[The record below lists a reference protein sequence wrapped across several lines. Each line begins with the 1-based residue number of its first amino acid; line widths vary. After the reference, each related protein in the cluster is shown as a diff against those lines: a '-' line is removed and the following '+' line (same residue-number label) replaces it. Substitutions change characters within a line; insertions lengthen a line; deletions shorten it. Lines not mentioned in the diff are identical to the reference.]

1 MNRLKVGDLVQ
12 VIAGKDKGKR
22 GKVTRIYDSI
32 NDRDNRVL
40 VEGLNMVVRHTRPN
54 QRNTEGGRIDK
65 EAPIHVSNVMPVD
78 ADSDKPTRMK
88 VAIDDE
94 GNKTR
99 VATSGAALKQG

>member
-22 GKVTRIYDSI
+22 GKVTRIYDKDS
-32 NDRDNRVL
+32 RVL

-65 EAPIHVSNVMPVD
+65 EAPLHVSNVMPVD
-78 ADSDKPTRMK
+78 ADSDKPTRVK
-88 VAIDDE
+88 IAVDDD
-94 GNKTR
+94 GNKKR
-99 VATSGAALKQG
+99 VATSGAELKQG